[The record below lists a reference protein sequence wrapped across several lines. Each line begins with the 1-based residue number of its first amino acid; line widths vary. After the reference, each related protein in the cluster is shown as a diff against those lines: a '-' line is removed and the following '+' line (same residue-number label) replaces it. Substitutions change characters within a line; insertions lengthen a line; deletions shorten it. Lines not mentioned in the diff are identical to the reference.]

1 MSKKTKN
8 VKTTAPAAAPKTS
21 FQIPDMAILGGVL
34 ALTFLVFSNTL
45 SAGFVNWD
53 DHGYL
58 WLNPMVKPLGSIDLA
73 QIFTGHTH
81 GNYSP
86 LVILT
91 YCFEHS
97 FDTIVKPGE
106 MAVENFQ
113 PFLYHLDNVLLHL
126 GATAMA
132 FFFLRALGLKGWG
145 LALATALF
153 GIHPMRSES
162 VAWVTERKDVLYGL
176 FYIAALHTYWK
187 YAQNTQTKHYLLTL
201 LFGLLALF
209 SKIQAVS
216 LPLSMLALDWLAG
229 RDWKSMKIWLEKA
242 PFFALSLVFGLVGIH
257 FLGEAEGLKD
267 TGYPMT
273 ERFFFA
279 TASLWNYLEKFLFPV
294 NLSAYYPYPTTGN
307 LPKFFY
313 ITPLLLAIIVWQ
325 IWERRKSNT
334 VLAFGF
340 VFFLVNI
347 MFVLQFK
354 GAGKAFMVDRFTYI
368 PYLGLFYIMG
378 KMYSD
383 IESGERGKGL
393 RPLLP
398 YLAAGFVAVCSVLTF
413 MQNTHWQSSIALWEN
428 NTAKHPNDALS
439 WSNLGLAYDAMEN
452 YEESAKAYAQAIKVD
467 PGFFDANFN
476 MAVACNRMKR
486 YDDAIQMFTR
496 ATELKPDFAESWYG
510 RAQVYL
516 TKGEYAKAIADTE
529 KYSQMAPK
537 TETDRI
543 QATIGMAYAGA
554 GQHERA
560 LEAFDKAIQAKADPE
575 HYFRKGNS
583 LAPLGRMNEAIAAY
597 DAALKIKPD
606 YPDAVNNK
614 GNAYAS
620 IGKFQEAIAMFDK
633 AIQLKPDAP
642 NYRCNRGMAKNASGD
657 RSGACADWQQAAQV
671 GYAPAQALLAQ
682 FCK

>member
-8 VKTTAPAAAPKTS
+8 AKPTPPVAPAKT
-21 FQIPDMAILGGVL
+21 QTPIPDMAILGGILV
-34 ALTFLVFSNTL
+34 LTFLVFSNVL

-91 YCFEHS
+91 YCLEHS
-97 FDTIVKPGE
+97 FDTIVKPGQ
-106 MAVENFQ
+106 MSVENFQ
-113 PFLYHLDNVLLHL
+113 PFLYHLDNLLLHL

-145 LALATALF
+145 LAFATALF

-176 FYIAALHTYWK
+176 FYIAALHAYWK
-187 YAQNTQTKHYLLTL
+187 YAQNGQTKHYLLTL

-229 RDWKSMKIWLEKA
+229 RDWKSMKVWLEKA

-257 FLGEAEGLKD
+257 FLGEAEGFKD
-267 TGYPMT
+267 TGYPLT

-294 NLSAYYPYPTTGN
+294 NLSAYYPYPKTGD

-313 ITPLLLAIIVWQ
+313 ITPLILALIVWL

-334 VLAFGF
+334 TLVFGF

-368 PYLGLFYIMG
+368 PYLGLLYIMG
-378 KMYSD
+378 KTYSD
-383 IESGERGKGL
+383 IESGERARSL
-393 RPLLP
+393 RSLLP
-398 YLAAGFVAVCSVLTF
+398 YLAAGFVAVCAALTF
-413 MQNTHWQSSIALWEN
+413 IQNTHWQSSVALWEN
-428 NTAKHPNDALS
+428 NTAKHPGDALS
-439 WSNLGLAYDAMEN
+439 WSNLGLAYDDLQDYEN
-452 YEESAKAYAQAIKVD
+452 AAQAYSQSIKAD
-467 PGFFDANFN
+467 PVYFDANFN
-476 MAVACNRMKR
+476 LAVAFNKMKR

-496 ATELKPDFAESWYG
+496 ATEIKPDFADAWYG
-510 RAQVYL
+510 RSQVYL
-516 TKGEYAKAIADTE
+516 TKGDFAKAIADIE
-529 KYSQMAPK
+529 KYGQLSPK
-537 TETDRI
+537 TEVDRI
-543 QATIGMAYAGA
+543 QASLGMAYAGA

-560 LEAFDKAIQAKADPE
+560 LEAFEKAIQAKADPE

-583 LAPLGRMNEAIAAY
+583 LAPLGRMKEAIEAY
-597 DAALKIKPD
+597 NAALKINPN
-606 YPDAVNNK
+606 YTDAINNT

-620 IGKFQEAIAMFDK
+620 MGKFPEALAAFDK

-642 NYRCNRGMAKNASGD
+642 NYRCNRGMAKNAAGD
-657 RSGACADWQQAAQV
+657 RAGACADWQQAAQV
-671 GYAPAQALLAQ
+671 GYAPAQTLLAQ

>member
-8 VKTTAPAAAPKTS
+8 AKPSAPAVEPKTTAK
-21 FQIPDMAILGGVL
+21 IPDMAMLGGILV
-34 ALTFLVFSNTL
+34 LTFLVFSNTL

-58 WLNPMVKPLGSIDLA
+58 WLNPMVKPLGSVDLA

-91 YCFEHS
+91 YCFEHT

-153 GIHPMRSES
+153 GMHPMRSES

-176 FYIAALHTYWK
+176 FYIAALHSYWK
-187 YAQNTQTKHYLLTL
+187 FAQNGQTRHYLFTL

-229 RDWKSMKIWLEKA
+229 RDWKSLKVWLEKA

-279 TASLWNYLEKFLFPV
+279 TASLWNYLQKFVMPV
-294 NLSAYYPYPTTGN
+294 GLSAYYPYPKTGE
-307 LPKFFY
+307 LPGWFY
-313 ITPLLLAIIVWQ
+313 FTPLLLVALVWW
-325 IWERRKSNT
+325 IWRSRKTNPAL
-334 VLAFGF
+334 VFGF

-368 PYLGLFYIMG
+368 PYLGLFYILG
-378 KMYSD
+378 KTYAD
-383 IESGERGKGL
+383 IESGERARSL
-393 RPLLP
+393 RSLLP
-398 YLAAGFVAVCSVLTF
+398 YLAAGFVAVCAVLTF
-413 MQNTHWQSSIALWEN
+413 IQNTHWKSSVALWEN
-428 NTAKHPNDALS
+428 NTAKHPNDPLG
-439 WSNLGLAYDAMEN
+439 WSNLGLAYDDL
-452 YEESAKAYAQAIKVD
+452 EEFEKSAQAYAQSIKVD
-467 PGFFDANFN
+467 PDYFDANFN
-476 MAVACNRMKR
+476 LAVASNKLKR
-486 YDDAIQMFTR
+486 YDDAIRMFTR
-496 ATELKPDFAESWYG
+496 ATEIKPEFAESWYG

-516 TKGEYAKAIADTE
+516 TKGDYPKAIADIE
-529 KYSQMAPK
+529 KYGQLAPK
-537 TETDRI
+537 TEAHRV
-543 QATIGMAYAGA
+543 QATLGMAYASA

-560 LEAFDKAIQAKADPE
+560 LEAFDKAIQAKPDPD

-583 LAPLGRMNEAIAAY
+583 LAPLGRMNEAIEAY
-597 DAALKIKPD
+597 DAALKLKPD
-606 YPDAVNNK
+606 FADAVNNK

-620 IGKFQEAIAMFDK
+620 MNKFPEALAAFDK
-633 AIQLKPDAP
+633 AIQLKPEAA
-642 NYRCNRGMAKNASGD
+642 NYRFNRGMAKNSSGD
-657 RSGACADWQQAAQV
+657 RTGACADWQQALQM
-671 GYAPAQALLAQ
+671 GYAPAQGLLGQ